1 MYHLKK
7 VNHDLTVQNCL
18 LEQQICGDANH
29 VLYALQGFSVEGQ
42 ENLQE
47 ILSKQLMLC
56 QFLTALSIV
65 RTGMFCLLIIFHL
78 LAVWVTLQK
87 DAVEVY

>member
-1 MYHLKK
+1 M
-7 VNHDLTVQNCL
+7 QNCL

>member
-1 MYHLKK
+1 M
-7 VNHDLTVQNCL
+7 
-18 LEQQICGDANH
+18 LEQQICGDANRM
-29 VLYALQGFSVEGQ
+29 LYALQGFSVEGQ

-65 RTGMFCLLIIFHL
+65 RTGTFCLLIIFHL
-78 LAVWVTLQK
+78 LAGVGDLAEGCCRLLLTWH
-87 DAVEVY
+87 EVCSAAQD

>member
-1 MYHLKK
+1 ML
-7 VNHDLTVQNCL
+7 C
-18 LEQQICGDANH
+18 
-29 VLYALQGFSVEGQ
+29 ALQGFSVEGQ

-65 RTGMFCLLIIFHL
+65 RTGMFYPLIFFLL
-78 LAVWVTLQK
+78 LQ
-87 DAVEVY
+87 DVGGIAEGCCTVFINMP

>member
-1 MYHLKK
+1 MLKK
-7 VNHDLTVQNCL
+7 QKLSQVYDLAVQNPL
-18 LEQQICGDANH
+18 LDQQICGDINH
-29 VLYALQGFSVEGQ
+29 MLCTLQGFSVEGQ

-65 RTGMFCLLIIFHL
+65 RTGMFYPLIFFLLL
-78 LAVWVTLQK
+78 
-87 DAVEVY
+87 